1 MRFKFL
7 TGIAVIALVVGVG
20 VAWRSTSM
28 GGQSRDVQSREPSNI
43 KVVVNPLPAKDGVI
57 PIEIVQPSVVSSAPN
72 KLDDLT
78 YNLRNNSDKAV
89 IALAVIRTIAY
100 EEGGKVYA
108 HSVYSTMDAAFHPD
122 VGGKP
127 FLPGNQMSMEAA
139 GPVGFD
145 DNVVIK
151 EITLTIDYVSYADQ
165 TAYGSGGEGERRINA
180 MREGARRYK
189 SWLAQEYSRA
199 GKSLATILPVIQTPT
214 IPDGLKLDSDQK
226 MGADRY
232 RLQLLT
238 TLQKKG
244 AADVESY
251 LKRTN

>member
-7 TGIAVIALVVGVG
+7 TSIAVIVLVVSVAL
-20 VAWRSTSM
+20 AWRSTSM
-28 GGQSRDVQSREPSNI
+28 GVQSRESSTI
-43 KVVVNPLPAKDGVI
+43 KVVVNSLPAKDGVI
-57 PIEIVQPSVVSSAPN
+57 PIEIVQPMVVSSAPN

-78 YNLRNNSDKAV
+78 YTLRNNSGRAV

-100 EEGGKVYA
+100 EEGGKVYG

-122 VGGKP
+122 VGGKA
-127 FLPGNQMSMEAA
+127 FLPGNQMSMDTA

-145 DNVVIK
+145 DDVVIK

-165 TAYGSGGEGERRINA
+165 TSYGSGGEGERRING

-189 SWLAQEYSRA
+189 GWLVQEYSRA
-199 GKSLATILPVIQTPT
+199 GKSLATLLPVIQTPT
-214 IPDGLKLDSDQK
+214 IPEGLKLDSDQK

-232 RLQLLT
+232 RLQLLS

-244 AADVESY
+244 AADVESS
-251 LKRTN
+251 LKRPN

>member
-7 TGIAVIALVVGVG
+7 TSIAVIALVVGVG
-20 VAWRSTSM
+20 LAWRSTSM
-28 GGQSRDVQSREPSNI
+28 GVQSREPSSI
-43 KVVVNPLPAKDGVI
+43 KVVINPLPAKDGVI
-57 PIEIVQPSVVSSAPN
+57 PIEIVQPMVVSTAPN

-78 YNLRNNSDKAV
+78 YTLKNNSGKAV
-89 IALAVIRTIAY
+89 IALALIRTIAY
-100 EEGGKVYA
+100 EEGGKVYS

-122 VGGKP
+122 VSGKA

-145 DNVVIK
+145 DDVVIR
-151 EITLTIDYVSYADQ
+151 EITLTIDYVSYSDQ
-165 TAYGSGGEGERRINA
+165 TSYGSGGEGERRINA

-189 SWLAQEYSRA
+189 GWLAHKYSRA

-214 IPDGLKLDSDQK
+214 IPEVLKLDSDQK

-232 RLQLLT
+232 RLQLIN

-244 AADVESY
+244 AADVEGY

>member
-7 TGIAVIALVVGVG
+7 TSIAVIALVVGVAL
-20 VAWRSTSM
+20 AWRSTSI
-28 GGQSRDVQSREPSNI
+28 DVQSLESSNI
-43 KVVVNPLPAKDGVI
+43 KVVVNPLPAKDGVV
-57 PIEIVQPSVVSSAPN
+57 PVEIVQPIVVSSAPN

-78 YNLRNNSDKAV
+78 YTLRNNSGKAV

-100 EEGGKVYA
+100 EEDGKVYA
-108 HSVYSTMDAAFHPD
+108 HSVYSTLDAAFHPD
-122 VGGKP
+122 IGGKA
-127 FLPGNQMSMEAA
+127 FLAGNQMSMEAA

-145 DNVVIK
+145 DDVVIK

-165 TAYGSGGEGERRINA
+165 TSYGSGGEGERRIKA
-180 MREGARRYK
+180 MRDGARRYK
-189 SWLAQEYSRA
+189 SWLAEEYSRA

-214 IPDGLKLDSDQK
+214 IPEGLKLDSDQK

-232 RLQLLT
+232 RLQLLST
-238 TLQKKG
+238 FQKKG

>member
-1 MRFKFL
+1 MRFKFFASL
-7 TGIAVIALVVGVG
+7 AVITLVVGVSL
-20 VAWRSTSM
+20 AWRSTSM
-28 GGQSRDVQSREPSNI
+28 GVQSREPSNI

-57 PIEIVQPSVVSSAPN
+57 PIEILQPTVVSSAPN

-78 YNLRNNSDKAV
+78 YVLRNNSGKAV
-89 IALAVIRTIAY
+89 IALAVIRTIGY

-108 HSVYSTMDAAFHPD
+108 HSVYSTMDAAFHSD

-127 FLPGNQMSMEAA
+127 RLPGNQMSMEAA

-145 DNVVIK
+145 DGVVIK
-151 EITLTIDYVSYADQ
+151 DITLTIDYVSYGDQ
-165 TAYGSGGEGERRINA
+165 TVYGSGGEGERRITG

-199 GKSLATILPVIQTPT
+199 GNSLTTILPLIQTPT
-214 IPDGLKLDSDQK
+214 IPEGLKLDSDQK

-232 RLQLLT
+232 RLQLLS
-238 TLQKKG
+238 TLQRRG
-244 AADVESY
+244 AADVENY
-251 LKRTN
+251 LKQTK

>member
-7 TGIAVIALVVGVG
+7 AGIAVIALLVGVG
-20 VAWRSTSM
+20 LARHTGM
-28 GGQSRDVQSREPSNI
+28 GSQSREPSNI
-43 KVVVNPLPAKDGVI
+43 KVVVNPLPAKDSVI
-57 PIEIVQPSVVSSAPN
+57 PIEIVQPVVVSSAPN

-78 YNLRNNSDKAV
+78 YTLRNDSGKAV
-89 IALAVIRTIAY
+89 IALAIIRTISY
-100 EEGGKVYA
+100 EESGKVYT
-108 HSVYSTMDAAFHPD
+108 HSVYSTMDVAFHPD
-122 VGGKP
+122 VGGKA
-127 FLPGNQMSMEAA
+127 FLPGSQMSMEAA

-145 DNVVIK
+145 DAVVIK

-165 TAYGSGGEGERRINA
+165 TSHGSGGEGERRIKA

-189 SWLAQEYSRA
+189 GWLAQEYLRA
-199 GKSLATILPVIQTPT
+199 GKSLVTILPVIQAPT
-214 IPDGLKLDSDQK
+214 IPEELKLDSDQQ

-251 LKRTN
+251 LKQMN

>member
-1 MRFKFL
+1 MRFKFP
-7 TGIAVIALVVGVG
+7 TSIAVVALVVGVAL
-20 VAWRSTSM
+20 AWRGT
-28 GGQSRDVQSREPSNI
+28 GTGVQFREPSDI
-43 KVVVNPLPAKDGVI
+43 KVVVIPLPAKDGVT
-57 PIEIVQPSVVSSAPN
+57 PIEIVQPMVVSSAPN

-78 YNLRNNSDKAV
+78 YTLRNNSGKAV
-89 IALAVIRTIAY
+89 IALAVVRTIAY
-100 EEGGKVYA
+100 EEGGKVYE

-122 VGGKP
+122 VGGKA

-145 DNVVIK
+145 NDVVIR
-151 EITLTIDYVSYADQ
+151 EIRLTIDYVAYGDQ
-165 TAYGSGGEGERRINA
+165 TSYGPGGEGERRIHA

-189 SWLAQEYSRA
+189 GWLAQEYSRA

-214 IPDGLKLDSDQK
+214 IPEGLKLGSDEK

-232 RLQLLT
+232 RLQLLS

-251 LKRTN
+251 LNRPN

>member
-1 MRFKFL
+1 MQEDLPQKSTKGTKSAEMLLCICAFL
-7 TGIAVIALVVGVG
+7 LFC
-20 VAWRSTSM
+20 
-28 GGQSRDVQSREPSNI
+28 GGQSREASNI
-43 KVVVNPLPAKDGVI
+43 NVVVNLLPAKNGVVA
-57 PIEIVQPSVVSSAPN
+57 IEIIQPVVVSSAPN

-78 YNLRNNSDKAV
+78 YTLRNNSGKAV
-89 IALAVIRTIAY
+89 IALAVIRTMAY

-108 HSVYSTMDAAFHPD
+108 HSVYSTIDTAFHPD
-122 VGGKP
+122 AAGKP
-127 FLPGNQMSMEAA
+127 FLPGNQMSMESA

-145 DNVVIK
+145 DAVVIK

-165 TAYGSGGEGERRINA
+165 TSYGSGGEGERLINA

-189 SWLAQEYSRA
+189 SWLAHEYSRA
-199 GKSLATILPVIQTPT
+199 GKSLATILPLIQTPT
-214 IPDGLKLDSDQK
+214 IPEDLKLDSDQK

-232 RLQLLT
+232 RLQLLN

-251 LKRTN
+251 LTRSN